1 MNTTKNSSAGA
12 KPAKPSL
19 YPDVKGYMPK
29 QQVAVGGVV
38 LRSEPIE
45 YNVGRRT
52 VTVTVRNTGDRPI
65 QVGSHFH
72 FFEVN
77 RYLESPAVWDGD
89 ALMPD
94 GDFVITGRG

>member
-1 MNTTKNSSAGA
+1 MNTTKNSSAEA

-45 YNVGRRT
+45 YNVGAILPIA
-52 VTVTVRNTGDRPI
+52 VTSFIVPI
-65 QVGSHFH
+65 S
-72 FFEVN
+72 E
-77 RYLESPAVWDGD
+77 LD
-89 ALMPD
+89 ASKQTS
-94 GDFVITGRG
+94 GFQ